1 MRLLVLDVLVGFLL
15 RVLLLLGWLLLGVE
29 LMLVGLACLWYLWL
43 FWVVAVIVILVF
55 CELWFKLLGLG
66 WLIVLGW
73 CTG

>member
-1 MRLLVLDVLVGFLL
+1 MAVCGIY
-15 RVLLLLGWLLLGVE
+15 G
-29 LMLVGLACLWYLWL
+29 C

-73 CTG
+73 CAG